1 MVKVEYLRGILL
13 EEYGISTDKELEDAI
28 RKIQKINIGLFATR
42 VMGNFEFE
50 QEERK
55 GA

>member
-1 MVKVEYLRGILL
+1 MVTAEYLRGILL

-28 RKIQKINIGLFATR
+28 RKTQKINIGLFATR
-42 VMGNFEFE
+42 VMGDFEK
-50 QEERK
+50 EERK